1 MYGILG
7 TAVIGTAYLATYML
21 VAFMLNFIRPT
32 PEGLSWSWARPLAVT
47 LSTIPYLVGGVYAAW
62 AWTDR
67 PYWYPTLLGFV
78 TALTERAIILGGG
91 YLTFVSHAGMPK
103 SPDVLGFIQS
113 EAAPYFTP
121 AYIVVG
127 LGISPLVTTI
137 TARLVAVLRREV
149 S

>member
-7 TAVIGTAYLATYML
+7 TAVIGTAYLATYMV
-21 VAFMLNFIRPT
+21 VAFILNFIRPA

-47 LSTIPYLVGGVYAAW
+47 LSTIPYAVGGVYATW
-62 AWTDR
+62 VWTGR
-67 PYWYPTLLGFV
+67 PYWYSTLLGFV
-78 TALTERAIILGGG
+78 TALMERVIILGGG

-103 SPDVLGFIQS
+103 SPDLPGFIQS

-121 AYIVVG
+121 AYLVVG
-127 LGISPLVTTI
+127 LGISPLVTTV